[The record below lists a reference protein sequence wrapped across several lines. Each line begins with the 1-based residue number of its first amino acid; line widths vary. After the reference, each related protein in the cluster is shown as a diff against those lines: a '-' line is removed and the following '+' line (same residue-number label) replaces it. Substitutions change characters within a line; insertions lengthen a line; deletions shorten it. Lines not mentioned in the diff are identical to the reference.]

1 MPLMLANLFTTV
13 MTVLTAILLVFLAA
27 TFVLLVYAT
36 LKVLWRL

>member
-13 MTVLTAILLVFLAA
+13 MTVLTAILLVFIAV

-36 LKVLWRL
+36 LKVLWKM

>member
-13 MTVLTAILLVFLAA
+13 MTVLTAILLVFLVV

-36 LKVLWRL
+36 LRVLLRL